1 MQINRVLLL
10 HIPQNPQSETSF
22 IQVAPLGLV
31 GMAHYIKD
39 QLNIEVSIINAG
51 SLIARLPDVA
61 ISEYVLEKN
70 FDLIMLDLHWHQ
82 QLFDVLQA
90 IDTLKT
96 DRNYIAV
103 GGITASAFGSEL
115 LVKNTNIDFLIK
127 GEGEVP
133 AVKLIKT
140 INENL
145 DFYDVP
151 NLVWRNEDQSI
162 LENEI
167 EFQADSIFLNNL
179 NDWDLTIYDSLAP
192 YIGKIRRNQ
201 EALDFFFVPIGRGC
215 MEECSYC
222 AGSNSS
228 FKRCFNRKCV
238 TYRSPEAVAKII
250 INVHR
255 KHRFNNFYICYDVK
269 EIPEQWWIDLFQLI
283 SDAKIDI
290 GLYFE
295 AYRIPSQ
302 RFIMSFMTTF
312 RNSKSQIILSPGC
325 FSDIARYKYTSV
337 RYTLDE
343 LYNFLVFVNNRLPIY
358 IYFSLIPDPEE
369 VAVENIILNIR
380 WCQKILDCFWN
391 TAIFASPI
399 IMEPNA
405 PWENEP
411 TKYGIEKEL
420 DGLND
425 FIDNSNLH
433 NKSNMALGYK
443 FNLNR
448 LIALIYYGITN
459 RASLTEVDINRT
471 IIINSVSEMECLN
484 NDLSDKIII
493 INADTYDE
501 FIYALF
507 RYKHK
512 FSTVEKLIFRET
524 ITAKE
529 VLNSTGEVCFEYIS
543 FISIPLHYATRLR
556 DCVAYKEGF
565 NSIETIKS
573 LSFYKSFFD
582 NFKHHLLTYGSYD
595 NGIVYIPN
603 AAPNK
608 LFPLCIQ
615 IDDQKKY
622 FVGSKNGN
630 LFKEVSYVAFKT
642 LCNQLYLDSNVVKE
656 HLSN

>member
-1 MQINRVLLL
+1 MQINKVLLL

-51 SLIARLPDVA
+51 SFIMSLPDVA
-61 ISEYVLEKN
+61 VSEYVLEKN

-82 QLFDVLQA
+82 QLFDVLQV

-96 DRNYIAV
+96 DSNYIAV

-115 LVKNTNIDFLIK
+115 LAKNTNIDFLIK

-133 AVKLIKT
+133 AVKLIKA
-140 INENL
+140 INEKL
-145 DFYDVP
+145 DFHDVP
-151 NLVWRNEDQSI
+151 NLIWRNEDQLI
-162 LENEI
+162 LENMT
-167 EFQADSIFLNNL
+167 EFLADSIFLNNL

-201 EALDFFFVPIGRGC
+201 GALDFFFVPIGRGC

-228 FKRCFNRKCV
+228 FKKCFNRKYV
-238 TYRSPEAVAKII
+238 TYRSPEAVAKTI

-255 KHRFNNFYICYDVK
+255 KHCFNNFYICYDVK

-295 AYRIPSQ
+295 AYRIPSH
-302 RFIMSFMTTF
+302 RFVTSFMAAF
-312 RNSKSQIILSPGC
+312 QNSKSQIILSPGC
-325 FSDIARYKYTSV
+325 FSDNARYKYTSV

-343 LYNFLVFVNNRLPIY
+343 LYNFLVFVNNRLPIC
-358 IYFSLIPDPEE
+358 IYFSLIPDSEE

-380 WCQKILDCFWN
+380 WCQKIMNCFWN
-391 TAIFASPI
+391 TAIFVSPI

-405 PWENEP
+405 PWDNEP
-411 TKYGIEKEL
+411 AKYGIEKEVA
-420 DGLND
+420 GLND

-433 NKSNMALGYK
+433 NKSNMDLGYK
-443 FNLNR
+443 FNHNR
-448 LIALIYYGITN
+448 LITLIYYGITN
-459 RASLTEVDINRT
+459 KLSLSDIDIDRT
-471 IIINSVSEMECLN
+471 IIINSVSDMECLN

-493 INADTYDE
+493 INAETYDE

-507 RYKHK
+507 RYKNK
-512 FSTVEKLIFRET
+512 FSTVEKLIFRKT
-524 ITAKE
+524 IAVRE
-529 VLNSTGEVCFEYIS
+529 VLNSTGGACFENMS
-543 FISIPLHYATRLR
+543 FISIPLRYAIRSR
-556 DCVAYKEGF
+556 DCVAYKEGV
-565 NSIETIKS
+565 NSNKTIKN
-573 LSFYKSFFD
+573 LLFYKPFFD
-582 NFKHHLLTYGSYD
+582 NFKYHLLAYGICD
-595 NGIVYIPN
+595 DGIVYIPN

-608 LFPLCIQ
+608 LFPLYIQ
-615 IDDQKKY
+615 IDAQKNY
-622 FVGSKNGN
+622 FVASKNGY
-630 LFKEVSYVAFKT
+630 LFKEVSFASFKT
-642 LCNQLYLDSNVVKE
+642 LCDQLNFDNICQINL
-656 HLSN
+656 